1 MGLPPLVVSLANT
14 GEPLYLLNRSA
25 NRPSHERADEYLDKA
40 VALCRR
46 GGFQRICFAATPISC
61 KPGSSTNGTPP
72 AM

>member
-1 MGLPPLVVSLANT
+1 MGYHPWWSRWPTPEAALSV
-14 GEPLYLLNRSA
+14 NRSA

-46 GGFQRICFAATPISC
+46 GGFQRILLRGDTDFMQTWKLDEWDAA
-61 KPGSSTNGTPP
+61 